1 MADKTNIKIDIQN
14 RQDAIEAHIVDKY
27 LVNNLNR
34 KNINLD
40 YYIDQKALLKKKLKA
55 CNKVQIEVKP
65 RNNLVIQLNTAAF
78 QFIVQKMLP
87 FLIQNEQLE
96 IEMKQTLDAMQNII
110 QDTFKIYSKQS
121 NRRSKHDYT
130 INCYRTT
137 SNILING
144 PGVTKFMNNE
154 LKLIAKILEDN
165 KIQINTQNIQLKSI
179 LYNITTDASHKE
191 SKSNTTTN
199 TMNETKTCIGEI
211 DNEQKEQNTEAKT
224 NQCNYQNE
232 IENQNTF
239 CEICNNEDHD

>member
-1 MADKTNIKIDIQN
+1 MADKTNINIDIQN

-34 KNINLD
+34 KTINLD
-40 YYIDQKALLKKKLKA
+40 YYIDQKASLKKKLKA

-65 RNNLVIQLNTAAF
+65 KNNLVIQLNTTAC

-110 QDTFKIYSKQS
+110 QGTFKIYSKQS

-130 INCYRTT
+130 ITCYRTT

-165 KIQINTQNIQLKSI
+165 KIQINTQNIKLISI

-232 IENQNTF
+232 NESQNTF
-239 CEICNNEDHD
+239 CEICNNEDHG